1 MRNKLLPLAL
11 LALASCGPL
20 VQIGG
25 GGDPPPSLL
34 NIRAS
39 TPPVS
44 PARVDPANTLGIAPP
59 SVPGALQT
67 LRLPV
72 LTSDTQLSYLKEANW
87 VEQPSKLFQR
97 LLADVLASRAGTTIV
112 DIRQSDVSPERKL
125 SGQLL
130 DFGLDVRNPAAPVA
144 RVRYDATLTGRGGKL
159 YAQRRFEATQPVA
172 AQTGPAVGA
181 ALNAAANAVATDV
194 AAWIAAS

>member
-1 MRNKLLPLAL
+1 MRNKPLALAL

-25 GGDPPPSLL
+25 NGEPPPSLL

-44 PARVDPANTLGIAPP
+44 PARIDPANTLSIAAP

-72 LTSDTQLSYLKEANW
+72 LTRDTEISYLKEANW

-97 LLADVLASRAGTTIV
+97 LLADVLASRAGVTVV
-112 DIRQSDVSPERKL
+112 DIRQSDVSPARKL
-125 SGQLL
+125 SGQLV

-144 RVRYDATLTGRGGKL
+144 RVRFDATLTGRDGKL
-159 YAQRRFEATQPVA
+159 HAQRRFESTQPVA
-172 AQTGPAVGA
+172 VQTGPAVGA
-181 ALNAAANAVATDV
+181 ALNSAANALAADV
-194 AAWIAAS
+194 AAWVAAT

>member
-1 MRNKLLPLAL
+1 MRNKLLPALL

-25 GGDPPPSLL
+25 GGDPPASLL
-34 NIRAS
+34 SIRAS
-39 TPPVS
+39 APPVS
-44 PARVDPANTLGIAPP
+44 PARIDPANTLSIAPP

-72 LTSDTQLSYLKEANW
+72 LTRDTEISYLKKANW

-97 LLADVLASRAGTTIV
+97 LLADVLASRGGVTVV
-112 DIRQSDVSPERKL
+112 DPRQSDISPARKL

-130 DFGLDVRNPAAPVA
+130 DFGLDMRDPAAPVV
-144 RVRYDATLTGRGGKL
+144 RIRYDATLTGREGRL
-159 YAQRRFEATQPVA
+159 HAQRRFETTRAVA
-172 AQTGPAVGA
+172 AQTGPMVGA
-181 ALNAAANAVATDV
+181 ALNSAANALAADV
-194 AAWIAAS
+194 AAWVAAS